1 MFPSNLN
8 TTTME
13 NQMITSILEIIKN
26 IFNRLERKL
35 DELDKK
41 LQAKRTIEEP
51 SKCSCKCSG
60 KHHD

>member
-1 MFPSNLN
+1 
-8 TTTME
+8 ME